1 MLMLSLYD
9 VIIYLHVCILNL
21 LLWNGR
27 GSPQRQHDDWIPLV
41 SVPGLCV
48 VFSFCFLCV
57 LLPVVRGWFW
67 TAVLVP
73 IPDWW
78 TTTLT
83 AYANRQMFCLPSGLA
98 YSSAPIAF
106 EGASTKAWRDSQS
119 AAALCRK
126 QHATG
131 LSCSLL
137 SDRLSSLWY
146 IDANLWCLCPRQPW
160 LCKLSFGRT
169 EPCLVYIWGVLF
181 L

>member
-1 MLMLSLYD
+1 MENIKNIRMLTVMLMLSLYD

-83 AYANRQMFCLPSGLA
+83 AYANRQMSCLPSGLA

-106 EGASTKAWRDSQS
+106 EGLYK
-119 AAALCRK
+119 
-126 QHATG
+126 
-131 LSCSLL
+131 SLE
-137 SDRLSSLWY
+137 RLSVCS
-146 IDANLWCLCPRQPW
+146 CPVQKAACHW
-160 LCKLSFGRT
+160 VKLFFAQWQI
-169 EPCLVYIWGVLF
+169 V
-181 L
+181 